1 MTSTS
6 NIKLTEELKSRIK
19 VSLKQVCVEQ
29 HPAPN
34 KQLLKDMPGRITLA
48 CPYCGD
54 SHEDDTK
61 KRGNV
66 YWDTLQYHCYNCS
79 HHTNL
84 YGLLKDHE
92 VRMPNTGDSFTIIDY
107 IKENKQTVNQEQV
120 LQNASL
126 ASVQEKALTRDEF
139 KQVFNAKE
147 VEPGE

>member
-6 NIKLTEELKSRIK
+6 NIQITEELKSRIK
-19 VSLKQVCVEQ
+19 KALKQVCVEQ
-29 HPAPN
+29 HSTPN

-54 SHEDDTK
+54 SHTDDTK
-61 KRGNV
+61 KRGNM

-84 YGLLKDHE
+84 HSFLKDHQ
-92 VRMPNTGDSFTIIDY
+92 VRMPNSGDSFTIIDY
-107 IKENKQTVNQEQV
+107 IKANKTQVSQEQV

-126 ASVQEKALTRDEF
+126 ASVQEKALPVAEF
-139 KQVFNAKE
+139 KQIF
-147 VEPGE
+147 GRCRR